1 MQAAAVFDAGGM
13 SFNVQFYVLHDES
26 SGEFDPLDGRVGT
39 LLSATTHH
47 AGVVA
52 VDALDLRHNFTG
64 ANKMS
69 LTASNIFPQIYL

>member
-1 MQAAAVFDAGGM
+1 M
-13 SFNVQFYVLHDES
+13 SFNVHFYVLRDEI
-26 SGEFDPLDGRVGT
+26 SGEFDPIDGWVGM
-39 LLSATTHH
+39 LLSAPTHH
-47 AGVVA
+47 PRVVA